1 MLNNVVLFSS
11 APDTISSWVEVIIAG
26 IEMLAVVVIV
36 IVIATA
42 TIIFLYDKLFRRQE
56 GNLYEKYRRGLARA
70 ILVGLEILIA
80 ADVIRTVVLDR
91 TFEAIAVLGLLVVVR
106 ILLSWSLLVEIEGR
120 WPWQPKGKND
130 I

>member
-1 MLNNVVLFSS
+1 MLNYVILFSS
-11 APDTISSWVEVIIAG
+11 APDSISSWVEVIIAG

-36 IVIATA
+36 IVIAAA

-91 TFEAIAVLGLLVVVR
+91 TFESIAVLGLLVAVR

>member
-1 MLNNVVLFSS
+1 MLNYVVLFSS
-11 APDTISSWVEVIIAG
+11 ASETISSWVEVIIAS

-36 IVIATA
+36 IVIAAA
-42 TIIFLYDKLFRRQE
+42 TIIFLYDKVFRRQVE
-56 GNLYEKYRRGLARA
+56 NLYEKYRRGLARA

-106 ILLSWSLLVEIEGR
+106 IILSWSLLVEIEGR
-120 WPWQPKGKND
+120 WPWQQKGKKD

>member
-1 MLNNVVLFSS
+1 MLNYVTLFSS
-11 APDTISSWVEVIIAG
+11 APETISSWIEVIISS
-26 IEMLAVVVIV
+26 IEMLAVVIIV
-36 IVIATA
+36 IVIAAA

-56 GNLYEKYRRGLARA
+56 RNLYEKYRRGLARA

-91 TFEAIAVLGLLVVVR
+91 TFESIAVLGLLVVVR